1 MTEHE
6 SRGIYELL
14 TARIAPYTGE
24 GETLAFDRIVRA
36 PVDDETVG
44 LVAQALVDADSDTRR
59 AGLFVFAGLQ
69 DDTPARLEPFR
80 PLAGKIRDLL
90 LDAEPAVR
98 CDALMAFAYF
108 DPEDLHVAVRE
119 FLTDPNGRNRL
130 QAVRILDVECSPKNL
145 PTLLTLGVDPY
156 HEGARD
162 LADAREWLV
171 VREAHF
177 LGHNRAGEIARKLV
191 AGRQPVARFP
201 ENPGPKQV
209 QVEVYDLN
217 APVSALAS
225 DIPENGTRLR

>member
-1 MTEHE
+1 MTGHADG
-6 SRGIYELL
+6 GIYELL

-24 GETLAFDRIVRA
+24 GETLQFDRIVRA

-44 LVAQALVDADSDTRR
+44 LVAQALVDSDSDTRR

-69 DDTPARLEPFR
+69 DESPARLEPFR

-119 FLTDPNGRNRL
+119 FLTDPHGRNRL
-130 QAVRILDVECSPKNL
+130 QAVRILDAECSPKNL

-156 HEGARD
+156 HENAMN

-171 VREAHF
+171 VREAA
-177 LGHNRAGEIARKLV
+177 RAAVEHTV
-191 AGRQPVARFP
+191 DVRFP
-201 ENPGPKQV
+201 ARLEEEE
-209 QVEVYDLN
+209 VEGVRCVYHAWD
-217 APVSALAS
+217 PVWKWAAREG
-225 DIPENGTRLR
+225 IRGAG

>member
-1 MTEHE
+1 MTAPG

-24 GETLAFDRIVRA
+24 GETLSFDRIVRA

-44 LVAQALVDADSDTRR
+44 LVAQALVDADADTRR

-69 DDTPARLEPFR
+69 DDTPVRLDPFR
-80 PLAGKIRDLL
+80 PLAGKVRDLL
-90 LDAEPAVR
+90 LDVEPAVR

-130 QAVRILDVECSPKNL
+130 QAVRILDVECSLKNV

-156 HEGARD
+156 HEGAGD

-171 VREAHF
+171 VREAA
-177 LGHNRAGEIARKLV
+177 RAAVEHTV
-191 AGRQPVARFP
+191 ALRFP
-201 ENPGPKQV
+201 APLEEEE
-209 QVEVYDLN
+209 VEGVRCVYHAWD
-217 APVSALAS
+217 PVWQWAAREG
-225 DIPENGTRLR
+225 IRGRG